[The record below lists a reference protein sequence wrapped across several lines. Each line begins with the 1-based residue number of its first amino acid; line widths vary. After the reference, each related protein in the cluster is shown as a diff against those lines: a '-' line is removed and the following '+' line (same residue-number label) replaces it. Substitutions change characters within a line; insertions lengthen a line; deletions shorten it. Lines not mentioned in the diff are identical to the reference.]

1 MPNIKSARKRMNLS
15 AAARDRNRSARARI
29 RTAMRRVREAGSVEE
44 GRRLLGEATALLD
57 RAANRRL
64 IHPNRAGR
72 LKSQL
77 ARLVD
82 SRG

>member
-1 MPNIKSARKRMNLS
+1 M
-15 AAARDRNRSARARI
+15 
-29 RTAMRRVREAGSVEE
+29 RTAMRRVREAGSLEE
-44 GRRLLGEATALLD
+44 SLLRLREATALLS

-64 IHPNRAGR
+64 LHPNRAAR

-82 SRG
+82 SRR